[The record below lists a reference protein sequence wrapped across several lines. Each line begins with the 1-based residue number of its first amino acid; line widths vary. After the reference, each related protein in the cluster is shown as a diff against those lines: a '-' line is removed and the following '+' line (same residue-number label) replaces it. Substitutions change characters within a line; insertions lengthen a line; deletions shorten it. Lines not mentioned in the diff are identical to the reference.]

1 MKKTNHAGKKILSL
15 LLALTLLLGTIPAAA
30 MEVKAENNQDVI
42 VLEDAE
48 DSIVVEETVEQDEN
62 PEPEELVG
70 EPENDNIQ
78 NYLNTIDENI
88 KHGLLY
94 LNSLP
99 CNAYGYEWTIFTI
112 LRCGG
117 TISEENKTAYLN
129 SLKDDLD
136 ADGQLSS
143 NDQGQPTDYARV
155 ILTLGMLGENPSDF
169 QGYNLVETLYNWN
182 KLDNLTIN
190 QICWTLLALDSKQY
204 GIPKD
209 AKWSRETLINLLVR
223 KQNEDGGFAS
233 WGSTSDVDMTAMVLQ
248 ALVPYKDASRAEVQP
263 VFEGGI
269 SYLQKQINEDAGFES
284 WGNENSC
291 STAQVLILLSMLGM
305 DPVGSDGFVKDPKN
319 MITNLEGYRDET
331 DGGFFWQKGS
341 PYSKDG
347 STYQVVLALESCRR
361 FANKQNS
368 IYDLTDVVSSAT
380 NQEKVEA
387 LKEAYD
393 KEYGALRPK
402 CGTDSNIAEFV
413 LQKIQGYTDINS
425 DGVTISLKTTNNS
438 NYILED
444 GTIQYKKDALDLY
457 GNNTTNVSCTFLF
470 SCGDAQVETN
480 VRTVSI
486 GWDYDY
492 FNNKI
497 EEEANQLTVE
507 SIQSENNNLNLSQV
521 DSDFQLKQC
530 MGTSLR
536 QVWSVIDWSS
546 SNENVIS
553 FEDTEYGSKLN
564 PKKAVVHP
572 QQEDTEVILTAIFKA
587 NENVLNSYLE
597 KVDDFATVKKEFK
610 VTVKGSGVVEPA
622 EDELLSILNQY
633 YTDDLLKTFG
643 TDDPVDFKNCQ
654 NDIQLPRYTKIKDKD
669 NKYVFQNK
677 EISVTSDNTDVIQI
691 NGYRANVDI
700 FQNSSVTV
708 NLIVSFTR
716 GGVTVCKKIP
726 IQVGVIT
733 PEMLDAEL
741 EMMEKAKQY
750 YFDGINDKQYTDK
763 DSVTGNLHAF
773 QEMILDESS
782 NPVWVYRADGK
793 TGEGIVPDSFF
804 TNSSEMEVAGYNKFK
819 SSNPSVVRHENLVVT
834 RQETDTIVTIS
845 SLLSSEKYGKFAEN
859 HKDNEKLQ
867 KLYKQPVEISVT
879 VKGTT
884 LSPKDALEEKI
895 KKLRNKANAI
905 VEGDEPGQY
914 AEGTQQELLKAIA
927 DAQEVYDNP
936 DSTEEVYNRAVLA
949 LESAEQL
956 ADSKQNVASA
966 EITIAAVIDTTD
978 KKPDLILNPSVRAD
992 EAEKA
997 GYTKPEELKNKVTVL
1012 DALVVLH
1019 KEMFGEEDFGKNP
1032 TNYLQVEES
1041 GWIKTL
1047 FGVKTTDIGFYVNHE
1062 APSLTCNQCE
1072 LKNQDTVCAFL
1083 YGDTTKYSDRYLFIE
1098 KEQDQI
1104 EAGDNLSLT
1113 VKSAGYMTTQAE
1125 SGCEVTL
1132 KDPDG
1137 NQEKAITD
1145 ENGAVLFQVQ
1155 KAGIYTAEITN
1166 NPFTYS
1172 VTSGPIKIQ
1181 VEKKNEDPPVGPSG
1195 PSGPSTPV
1203 LSAENTLSALS
1214 ISQGTLTPAFDK
1226 NITSY
1231 SAQVESSVESIT
1243 VTPVCAD
1250 AKASVKVNG
1259 KVTASGQDSETIALK
1274 EGENQISV
1282 VVTAENGTEK
1292 TYTITVTRAKALS
1305 ANAELEQLTIS
1316 AGTLSP
1322 AFSADTKNYTAV
1334 VENAADSLAV
1344 NAKAE
1349 DGATVT
1355 VNGKATSEKVA
1366 LKVGYNTI
1374 KIQVT
1379 AEDGKT
1385 TDTYTIKVTRVVPK
1399 NYKITISGKKY
1410 QVTNARST
1418 KGTVA
1423 ITGLSDKKAETLS
1436 VPNTVKIYGITYKV
1450 TSVGKNAFRE
1460 LSKLKTVK
1468 VGDNV
1473 TTIGYGAFYKCPALK
1488 SVTLGKNVKSIGAH
1502 AFCRDE
1508 KLRTLTLNG
1517 TALTKVGEHVLYKAA
1532 NLTIKA
1538 PSNKVKAYKKLFTN
1552 KGTKNFDVVKK

>member
-1 MKKTNHAGKKILSL
+1 MRKINHAGKKILSL
-15 LLALTLLLGTIPAAA
+15 FLTLMLLFGMFPAAA
-30 MEVKAENNQDVI
+30 IEVRAENNQDVI
-42 VLEDAE
+42 VLEDVE
-48 DSIVVEETVEQDEN
+48 DPIVVEETVEPDEN
-62 PEPEELVG
+62 PESEELVS
-70 EPENDNIQ
+70 EQENDSIQ
-78 NYLNTIDENI
+78 NYLSIIDENI
-88 KHGLLY
+88 NHGLSY
-94 LNSLP
+94 LNGRP
-99 CNAYGYEWTIFTI
+99 CNAYGNEWTIFTI

-117 TISEENKTAYLN
+117 TISEENKTAYLIN
-129 SLKDDLD
+129 LKNDLD

-143 NDQGQPTDYARV
+143 NNQGQPTDYARV
-155 ILTLGMLGENPSDF
+155 ILTLGMLGEDPADF
-169 QGYNLVETLYNWN
+169 RGYNLVETLYNWN
-182 KLDNLTIN
+182 NLNNLTIN
-190 QICWTLLALDSKQY
+190 QISWTLLALDSKQY
-204 GIPKD
+204 EIPED
-209 AKWSRETLINLLVR
+209 AKWSRETLINLLVS

-248 ALVPYKDASRAEVQP
+248 ALVPYKDASHAEVQP
-263 VFEGGI
+263 VFERGI
-269 SYLQKQINEDAGFES
+269 SYLQSQINEEGGFES
-284 WGNENSC
+284 WGNENAC
-291 STAQVLILLSMLGM
+291 STAQVLILLPMLGM
-305 DPVGSDGFVKDPKN
+305 DPAASNGFVKAQKN

-331 DGGFFWQKGS
+331 GGGFFWQKGS

-361 FANKQNS
+361 FVNKENS
-368 IYDLTDVVSSAT
+368 VYDLTDVASSPT

-413 LQKIQGYTDINS
+413 LKKIQGYTDINS
-425 DGVTISLKTTNNS
+425 DDVTISLKTADTDK
-438 NYILED
+438 YILKD
-444 GTIQYKKDALDLY
+444 GTIQYKKDALDSY

-470 SCGDAQVETN
+470 SCGDAQAETN
-480 VRTVSI
+480 SRTVSI
-486 GWDYDY
+486 GWDYNY

-497 EEEANQLTVE
+497 KEEANQLTEE
-507 SIQSENNNLNLSQV
+507 SIQSENNNLDLSQV

-572 QQEDTEVILTAIFKA
+572 QQEDTEVILTATFKA

-643 TDDPVDFKNCQ
+643 TNDTVDFNNCQ

-677 EISVTSDNTDVIQI
+677 EISVTSDNTDVIHI

-741 EMMEKAKQY
+741 EMMEKAKQH
-750 YFDGINDKQYTDK
+750 YFDGINDKRYTDK

-773 QEMILDESS
+773 QEMTLDESG
-782 NPVWVYRADGK
+782 NPAWVYSADYK

-884 LSPKDALEEKI
+884 LSSKDALEEKI

-905 VEGDEPGQY
+905 VEGDKPGQY
-914 AEGTQQELLKAIA
+914 AKGSKQELLKAIE
-927 DAQEVYDNP
+927 DAEKILDNP
-936 DSTEEVYNRAVLA
+936 ELTEEDYNQAVLA

-956 ADSKQNVASA
+956 ADSKKNVASA
-966 EITIAAVIDTTD
+966 EITIAAVIDTTG
-978 KKPDLILNPSVRAD
+978 KKPDLILNQPVRAD

-997 GYTKPEELKNKVTVL
+997 GYTKPEDLKDKVTVL

-1019 KEMFGEEDFGKNP
+1019 KEMFGEEDFGNNP
-1032 TNYLQVEES
+1032 TDYLEINAS
-1041 GWIKTL
+1041 GWITTL
-1047 FGVKTTDIGFYVNHE
+1047 FGVETTYVGFYVNNE
-1062 APSLTCNQCE
+1062 SPSLTCDQCE
-1072 LKNQDTVCAFL
+1072 LKTQDTVCAFI
-1083 YGDTTKYSDRYLFIE
+1083 YGDTTQYSDQYLFIE

-1104 EAGDNLSLT
+1104 EAGESLSLI

-1125 SGCEVTL
+1125 PGCEVTL
-1132 KDPDG
+1132 TDPDG
-1137 NQEKAITD
+1137 NQQQAITD
-1145 ENGAVLFQVQ
+1145 ENGVVLFQVQ

-1172 VTSGPIKIQ
+1172 VTSGPVKIT
-1181 VEKKNEDPPVGPSG
+1181 VEEKKEEPSD
-1195 PSGPSTPV
+1195 PSTPV
-1203 LSAENTLSALS
+1203 LSSESRLSALV
-1214 ISQGTLTPAFDK
+1214 L
-1226 NITSY
+1226 
-1231 SAQVESSVESIT
+1231 
-1243 VTPVCAD
+1243 
-1250 AKASVKVNG
+1250 
-1259 KVTASGQDSETIALK
+1259 
-1274 EGENQISV
+1274 
-1282 VVTAENGTEK
+1282 
-1292 TYTITVTRAKALS
+1292 
-1305 ANAELEQLTIS
+1305 S

-1322 AFSADTKNYTAV
+1322 AFSANTKNYTAI
-1334 VENAADSLAV
+1334 VENATDKLAV
-1344 NAKAE
+1344 KTKAA

-1355 VNGKATSEKVA
+1355 VNGKAASKKVD

-1374 KIQVT
+1374 KIQVK
-1379 AEDGKT
+1379 AEDGKAT
-1385 TDTYTIKVTRVVPK
+1385 STYTVKVTRAVPK

-1410 QVTNARST
+1410 QVTNALSK

-1423 ITGLSDKKAETLS
+1423 ITGLSSKKAETLS

-1460 LSKLKTVK
+1460 LSKLKSAK

-1488 SVTLGKNVKSIGAH
+1488 SVTLGKNVKSIGNH
-1502 AFCRDE
+1502 AFCRDV

-1538 PSNKVKAYKKLFTN
+1538 PSSKVKTYKKLFTN
-1552 KGTKNFDVVKK
+1552 KGTKNFKVVKK